1 LSWECITHER
11 FAQETSRGFLD
22 RSRGDGVRGFLFVLL
37 RGALLVASIGWL
49 TYRTHHSGPALSKL
63 HSWWGMQGK
72 SWSDS
77 AIAPAEGTV
86 RDHGTTGSGGSSDR
100 YEIEFQ
106 RGGPKADPV
115 EGQLGSVRELVQWI
129 QQPLGG
135 TSLLEGLMPSPTRYQ
150 KMHYNVLQAFKEA
163 VGNQWMAT
171 VRVLGSGQPIAMGA
185 IVRED
190 GFVVTKAS
198 ELAGDPLECRLYDG
212 TRVKASRRAVRSDLD
227 LALLKIE
234 RTGLPVVEWS
244 SSTVPVIGSWT
255 ASTDVR
261 AMPMS
266 IGVISVAPR
275 PIQPERAVMGIS
287 FDWTG
292 EGNVITKVLSGSGA
306 DQAGMLEG
314 DLLLKIDGVTLTSRQ
329 HLLERVASMK
339 AGEWVEVEFQRSEA
353 VDHVRVRLMDL
364 SSNLLDPAEME
375 VNGKVSARAS
385 GFPSVFQHDTV
396 LSPNQCGGPLVD
408 LEGKAVGL
416 NIARAGRVC
425 SYALPA
431 DIVVAAVD
439 QMLKEIPA
447 ASPQQVLKPAL
458 AP

>member
-1 LSWECITHER
+1 MKS
-11 FAQETSRGFLD
+11 
-22 RSRGDGVRGFLFVLL
+22 FLFVLL
-37 RGALLVASIGWL
+37 RGLLLVAAIGWL
-49 TYRTHHSGPALSKL
+49 AFRTYHPGPALSNL
-63 HSWWGMQGK
+63 HSWLRMQGQG
-72 SWSDS
+72 WSDQV
-77 AIAPAEGTV
+77 IALAEGTA
-86 RDHGTTGSGGSSDR
+86 RDQGSAGVDRSSDR
-100 YEIEFQ
+100 YETERQ
-106 RGGPKADPV
+106 QGDPNANAV
-115 EGQLGSVRELVQWI
+115 DSQLGSVRELVQWI

-135 TSLLEGLMPSPTRYQ
+135 PSLLEGLMPSPTRYQ

-234 RTGLPVVEWS
+234 RTGLPVVEWT

-306 DQAGMLEG
+306 DQAGMLDG
-314 DLLLKIDGVTLTSRQ
+314 DLLLKIDGVSLTSRQ

-339 AGEWVEVEFQRSEA
+339 AGEWVEVEFQRSDT

>member
-1 LSWECITHER
+1 VK
-11 FAQETSRGFLD
+11 A
-22 RSRGDGVRGFLFVLL
+22 FLFVLL
-37 RGALLVASIGWL
+37 RGVLLVIAIGWL
-49 TYRTHHSGPALSKL
+49 TYRTHHSGPALCEL
-63 HSWWGMQGK
+63 HSWWWQGTGR
-72 SWSDS
+72 SDQ
-77 AIAPAEGTV
+77 AIAPAERSSGN
-86 RDHGTTGSGGSSDR
+86 DGSIDR
-100 YEIEFQ
+100 YETEPH
-106 RGGPKADPV
+106 REGPKADAV
-115 EGQLGSVRELVQWI
+115 DGQLGSVRELVQWI

-135 TSLLEGLMPSPTRYQ
+135 PSLLEGLMPSPTRYQ

-171 VRVLGSGQPIAMGA
+171 VRVLSSGQPIAMGA
-185 IVRED
+185 IVRDD

-198 ELAGDPLECRLYDG
+198 ELAGDLLECRLYDG

-234 RTGLPVVEWS
+234 RTRLPVVDWTG
-244 SSTVPVIGSWT
+244 STVPVIGSWT

-292 EGNVITKVLSGSGA
+292 EGNLITKVLPGSGA

-314 DLLLKIDGVTLTSRQ
+314 DLLLKIDGITLTSRQ

-339 AGEWVEVEFQRSEA
+339 AGQWVEVEFQRSET
-353 VDHVRVRLMDL
+353 VDQVRVRLMDL

-431 DIVVAAVD
+431 DIVLAAVD
-439 QMLKEIPA
+439 QMLREMPA
-447 ASPQQVLKPAL
+447 GIAQEVLKPVI